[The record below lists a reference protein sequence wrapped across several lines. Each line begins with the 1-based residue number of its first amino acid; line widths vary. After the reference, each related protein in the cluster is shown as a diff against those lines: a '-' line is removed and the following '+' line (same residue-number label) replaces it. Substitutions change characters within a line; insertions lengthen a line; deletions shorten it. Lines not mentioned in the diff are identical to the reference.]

1 MRALVYD
8 TFAGPV
14 HVSDLPDPV
23 APAGG
28 AVIRVAASGLC
39 RSDWHAWAGH
49 DDSVHLPQ
57 VPGHEFAGVVESV
70 GAGVERWRPGDR
82 VTAPFVN
89 GCGRCEWCRSGQAQ
103 VCPDQT
109 QPGFTRPGSHAE
121 LVTVRAADLNLVAL
135 PDAIEDAAAAS
146 LGCRFATAYRAITA
160 RARIQPGE
168 WIAVYGAGGV
178 GLSAVMIAAALGARP
193 IAVDRAPA
201 ALALARSFG
210 AEHTLEAGDAT
221 PDAIADL
228 TGGGAH
234 VSVDAV
240 GSPATAGAAVRSLR
254 RRGRHVQIGL
264 LPGGGPVLP
273 LDRVIG
279 WELDVL
285 GSHGMAAADY
295 AGMLELVTSG
305 AVSPQALVGSRVG
318 LAEAARL
325 LPAAESAPP
334 VGIAVL
340 DPTRG

>member
-1 MRALVYD
+1 MRALLYD
-8 TFAGPV
+8 AFSEPIAV
-14 HVSDLPDPV
+14 ADVPDPV
-23 APAGG
+23 APDGG
-28 AVIRVAASGLC
+28 AIIRVAASGLC

-49 DDSVHLPQ
+49 DDGVHLPH
-57 VPGHEFAGVVESV
+57 VPGHEFAGVVESI

-109 QPGFTRPGSHAE
+109 QPGFTHGGSHAE
-121 LVTVRAADLNLVAL
+121 RVAVRAADLNLVAV
-135 PDAIEDAAAAS
+135 PDGIDDAAAAS
-146 LGCRFATAYRAITA
+146 LGCRFATAYRAVTA
-160 RARIQPGE
+160 RADIRPGE

-201 ALALARSFG
+201 ALELARAFG

-221 PDAIADL
+221 PAAIADL

-234 VSVDAV
+234 VSIDAV
-240 GSPATAGAAVRSLR
+240 GSPTTAGAALHSLR

-295 AGMLELVTSG
+295 TGMLDLVASG

-318 LAEAARL
+318 FAEAARL
-325 LPAAESAPP
+325 LPAAETAPP

-340 DPTRG
+340 DPTLS